1 MHRSI
6 HLRASRPIELLLL
19 HRHSVFPQTK
29 CASCRQPGC
38 SNECISLK
46 QGYCSSFNIYLSDLS
61 WLSAHCAAEHRT
73 PIFLHIHTRQTG
85 WQMSP
90 LIMRYSS
97 IQFDKKRN
105 DALCK
110 PSQLGWGNP
119 TGNKSQGWGWAY
131 AHKTAVCME
140 GCGEWTSAPPTTSA
154 SVFLSPF
161 CADRPSHKPVQ

>member
-1 MHRSI
+1 MQYRSFLILTPQPISFGYEVKKRFLDFSISREFLRLVSRTTMHRSI
-6 HLRASRPIELLLL
+6 HLRASCPIELLLL
-19 HRHSVFPQTK
+19 DRHSVFPQTK

-85 WQMSP
+85 WQMTP

-105 DALCK
+105 DAICK

-119 TGNKSQGWGWAY
+119 TGNKGQG
-131 AHKTAVCME
+131 
-140 GCGEWTSAPPTTSA
+140 
-154 SVFLSPF
+154 
-161 CADRPSHKPVQ
+161 